1 MKRDNQAPP
10 ADEWEPV
17 EPTRAAVAD
26 VTVQLRKLSK
36 HGPIRLGAAL
46 AMSVCQRLGWKHGT
60 ALGLSIG
67 AGRRD
72 GWVRV
77 AVAPMGRPLR
87 PLGRAKSFLFVA
99 LDAGRLAGYEADA
112 APAEW
117 RIDGDALLVELPWRL
132 PPAAAGEE
140 AGA

>member
-87 PLGRAKSFLFVA
+87 P
-99 LDAGRLAGYEADA
+99 RLAGYEADA